1 MEPAFPHPNSP
12 QYRPDI
18 DGLRA
23 VAVLSVVA
31 YHAFPGKLPGGFLG
45 VDVFFVISG
54 YLISTIILKN
64 LDTGAFSVTEF
75 YARRV
80 RRIFPAL
87 LAVLVA
93 SYAFGWLALL
103 ADEYAQLG
111 KHIAA
116 GAGFVSNLVL
126 WNEVGYFDRSAE
138 TKPLLHLW
146 SLGIEEQ
153 FYLAWPLLL
162 WFCWRRRFVLP
173 VILALAAFSLF
184 ATVIWSNVDAV
195 ATFYSPATRFW
206 ELLSGSLLAWIAL
219 RRARLRSTAGA
230 DSVPAA
236 PIEIRHAEMLANA
249 LSVVGLAMLAW
260 AFASIA
266 GDMNSSPKAVGA
278 AVTGAGFTIA
288 AGPQAWVN
296 RLILSNRLVVWF
308 GLISFPLYLWHW
320 PLLSFARIVAGK
332 TPGAALCAAAIACAL
347 VLSWLTYR
355 LVERPVRFGANP
367 QRKTAICLMLMTGVC
382 GIGLYTYGTGGIGDR
397 RVAQINSKMMSGSD
411 GGTRGLS
418 VNECDITDRAE
429 RELLV
434 FCARDRRGNI
444 QYALLGDSKA
454 ASLYPALLR
463 TSTGSARWM
472 FVGGSATRV
481 APPVPVLSDDP
492 RMSRFQPATKVAV
505 RTIEQNPQVQKVVIV
520 AAIRSLFQLSD
531 GVKNGNFAMY
541 DHRYLEQLSHS
552 GNYDLALEGLS
563 RTISRFVR
571 KHKKVVL
578 VVDNPALPSPEDCLG
593 RKTSIELVN
602 RLLSTNEECVGRL
615 DVFNAQIAT
624 YRKLLAELESRYRG
638 DVEIFDPT
646 DIYCDVD
653 RGTCASNHDGRL
665 LYSVTDHISD
675 YAAGLVATRLNKVL
689 EEDSSDLPRRGHQ

>member
-1 MEPAFPHPNSP
+1 MESAFPRPHSP
-12 QYRPDI
+12 KYRPDI

-23 VAVLSVVA
+23 VAVLSVIA
-31 YHAFPGKLPGGFLG
+31 YHAFPGRLPGGFLG

-54 YLISTIILKN
+54 YLISTIILEN
-64 LDTGAFSVTEF
+64 LDAGAFSVTGF
-75 YARRV
+75 YASRV

-87 LAVLVA
+87 LVVLIA
-93 SYAFGWLALL
+93 SYTFGWLALF

-116 GAGFVSNLVL
+116 GAGFVSNLAL
-126 WNEVGYFDRSAE
+126 WTEVGYFDRSAE

-153 FYLAWPLLL
+153 FYLAWPILL
-162 WFCWRRRFVLP
+162 WLSWRRRVVLP

-184 ATVIWSNVDAV
+184 ATLVWSNVDAV
-195 ATFYSPATRFW
+195 ATFYSPATRCW

-219 RRARLRSTAGA
+219 RRARLRFTAG
-230 DSVPAA
+230 SHCGPATT
-236 PIEIRHAEMLANA
+236 ETKLDEMLANA

-260 AFASIA
+260 AFAAIA
-266 GDMNSSPKAVGA
+266 GDMNSSPKAVAA
-278 AVTGAGFTIA
+278 AVTGAGLTIA

-332 TPGAALCAAAIACAL
+332 TPGAASSSAAIACAL
-347 VLSWLTYR
+347 VLSWLTYK
-355 LVERPVRFGANP
+355 LLEVPVRFGPNP
-367 QRKTAICLMLMTGVC
+367 QRKTAICLLLMMGVC
-382 GIGLYTYGTGGIGDR
+382 GIGLYTYEAGGIGDR
-397 RVAQINSKMMSGSD
+397 KVAQINSKMTSGSD

-418 VNECDITDRAE
+418 VNECDITDRDE
-429 RELLV
+429 RKLLV
-434 FCARDRRGNI
+434 FCAKDRRGNI
-444 QYALLGDSKA
+444 RYALLGDSKA

-472 FVGGSATRV
+472 FIGGSATRLP
-481 APPVPVLSDDP
+481 PPVPLLSDDP
-492 RMSRFQPATKVAV
+492 RMSSFQPATKVAV
-505 RTIEQNPQVQKVVIV
+505 RTIEQNAQVQKVVIV

-552 GNYDLALEGLS
+552 ENYDQVLEGLS
-563 RTISRFVR
+563 RTISRFVG
-571 KHKKVVL
+571 KQKKVVL

-593 RKTSIELVN
+593 RKTSIDVVN
-602 RLLSTNEECVGRL
+602 RLLTTNDACVGRL
-615 DVFNAQIAT
+615 EVFNAQIAI
-624 YRKLLAELESRYRG
+624 YRKLLAELQWRYRG

-646 DIYCDVD
+646 DIYCDFN
-653 RGTCASNHDGRL
+653 RGTCGSNRDGRL

-675 YAAGLVATRLNKVL
+675 YAAGLVATRLNKIL
-689 EEDSSDLPRRGHQ
+689 EEESAVILRRGHQ